1 VTNHVRLDDQFRV
14 GSEVAIDSMRW
25 TEPEQLEQVTDTPPT
40 VWTVWKEQ
48 EMAEQ
53 QRKLQAEADMKLQ
66 RKNIAEEIRK
76 QRLGESQG

>member
-1 VTNHVRLDDQFRV
+1 
-14 GSEVAIDSMRW
+14 
-25 TEPEQLEQVTDTPPT
+25 
-40 VWTVWKEQ
+40 
-48 EMAEQ
+48 MAEQ